1 MSNANFE
8 GKEREKKEK
17 KNFDQTQHT
26 SPIKKE
32 EWEIGNKFITSDD
45 AEALRRLL
53 TFLIVFLNIFLIII
67 KANLSLYQPYY
78 N

>member
-8 GKEREKKEK
+8 GKERKEKEK
-17 KNFDQTQHT
+17 KKFRPNPTHFAY
-26 SPIKKE
+26 KKE

-67 KANLSLYQPYY
+67 KANLSLYQSYY